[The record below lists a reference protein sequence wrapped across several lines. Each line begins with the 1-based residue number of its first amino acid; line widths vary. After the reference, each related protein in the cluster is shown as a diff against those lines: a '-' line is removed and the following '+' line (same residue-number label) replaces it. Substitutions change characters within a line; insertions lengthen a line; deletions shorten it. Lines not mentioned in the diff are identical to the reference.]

1 MNRLNFKISLFA
13 IVLLLIG
20 MTGFSQSP
28 VVVNGELRAIMQ
40 RGDFSAKV
48 LLDTLKMNEHTIG
61 LGVAAQL
68 KGEIVVIDGKIL
80 VSSVEDGS
88 IVSKEKE
95 GIEAAMLVT
104 ANAGVNRDLVITSV
118 ESIARLEQTLKA
130 YSASGPFAFVIDGKA
145 DEITYHVIAWK
156 EGTDHTRDN
165 HKQFAVKGKI
175 ANEEVIIIGFYSDKP
190 GIFTPHTS
198 KIHLHVYHPGTGVVG
213 HVDEITIKSA
223 ALKIY

>member
-1 MNRLNFKISLFA
+1 MISLNIKTA
-13 IVLLLIG
+13 QLTIVLLLIG
-20 MTGFSQSP
+20 VTGFSQSP

-40 RGDFSAKV
+40 RGDLSAKV

-68 KGEIVVIDGKIL
+68 QGEIIVIGGKIL

-88 IVSKEKE
+88 IVSKKKE
-95 GIEAAMLVT
+95 GTEAAMLVT
-104 ANAGVNRDLVITSV
+104 ANAGVNRDLLITGV
-118 ESIARLEQTLKA
+118 ESIALLEQTLKV

-156 EGTDHTRDN
+156 VGTDHTPDN

-198 KIHLHVYHPGTGVVG
+198 KIHLHVYHPKTGVVG
-213 HVDEITIKSA
+213 HVDEMNMKSA